1 MPQTLTQP
9 PETAAHPV
17 RVPLGT
23 VPLGIWGSFK
33 AGQRNV
39 LELIPEVAT
48 HAPILSGSTGKRW
61 HMVMDPDALRH
72 ILRDRVADYPKSMVT
87 KLILQPAIGDSLFV
101 AEGAEWLWQR
111 RTAAPVFSHRNIAAL
126 APVMTAAAERSVAR
140 ISAVAG
146 SGAAG
151 SGAAGSGAAGRAVDV
166 FDEMVTATFE
176 VISDVTFS
184 GGEGFDRAA
193 VHQAI
198 ESYIGQ
204 TARVSL
210 LDIIG
215 APAWVPRPGR
225 MFAGGA
231 MRDMKRLADQAIGER
246 RLRGA
251 RPVPDLLDLLLAGED
266 PASGRKMSVAEL
278 RDNLLTF
285 IVAGHE
291 TTALTLAWSLYLCAF
306 DPKVQAEARAEARAV
321 LGDRAAEARD
331 LAALPLTRR
340 IVDEAL
346 RLYPPA
352 AFLSR
357 TALVAD
363 RLCGRE
369 VRKGDTVILPIYALH
384 RHHKLWKDPDRFDP
398 SRFADPK
405 SIDRFAY
412 LPFGDG
418 PRICI
423 GASFALQE
431 AVIILAT
438 LLARFRFARVE
449 GRAPKPVMI
458 LTLRPEGGVWLTVE
472 RV

>member
-1 MPQTLTQP
+1 
-9 PETAAHPV
+9 
-17 RVPLGT
+17 
-23 VPLGIWGSFK
+23 
-33 AGQRNV
+33 
-39 LELIPEVAT
+39 
-48 HAPILSGSTGKRW
+48 
-61 HMVMDPDALRH
+61 
-72 ILRDRVADYPKSMVT
+72 
-87 KLILQPAIGDSLFV
+87 
-101 AEGAEWLWQR
+101 
-111 RTAAPVFSHRNIAAL
+111 
-126 APVMTAAAERSVAR
+126 
-140 ISAVAG
+140 
-146 SGAAG
+146 
-151 SGAAGSGAAGRAVDV
+151 
-166 FDEMVTATFE
+166 
-176 VISDVTFS
+176 
-184 GGEGFDRAA
+184 
-193 VHQAI
+193 
-198 ESYIGQ
+198 
-204 TARVSL
+204 
-210 LDIIG
+210 
-215 APAWVPRPGR
+215 
-225 MFAGGA
+225 
-231 MRDMKRLADQAIGER
+231 MRDMKRVADQAIEDR

-266 PASGRKMSVAEL
+266 SASGRKMTVAEL

-306 DPKVQAEARAEARAV
+306 DPAVQAAAGAEARAV
-321 LGDRAAEARD
+321 LGDRPAGARD

-357 TALVAD
+357 TARVAD
-363 RLCGRE
+363 KLCGRE

-384 RHHKLWKDPDRFDP
+384 RHHKLWVDPDRFDP
-398 SRFADPK
+398 ARFADPK

-418 PRICI
+418 PRVCI

-438 LLARFRFARVE
+438 LLARFRFSQVA
-449 GRAPKPVMI
+449 GRDPKPVMI